1 MWAPGCRRNL
11 DGYKIAEWAAKT
23 GLTYIGEPGIPTHQ
37 AGGVLDIAFSNIPFA
52 SAKVAAS
59 LHPGADHEGIQIT
72 VPHGGMAT
80 PEQRRPALP
89 EAGLDKFCELV
100 AMGITSIPLP
110 TKSNSA
116 EELDVSAAKILAI
129 LSEALQALG
138 REKIQGRKS
147 APWWTDECAAAHKG
161 FLRAKRQ
168 NPHLEGHSL
177 ERRGFLRAVRQA
189 KRAYWRNQIDS
200 IKSDNDLYRIV
211 RWHKLGP
218 ATRAPP
224 LVVDGVAIENTT
236 DKAHA
241 LKKALLERFTSDDD
255 IDYNPLDAHLAP
267 SNYLPWQEHI
277 SYEEIEDA
285 TISTKSTAP
294 GVDGISI
301 RLLKACWNSI
311 KEHVLCLFQAC
322 LLQGHHPR
330 PFRTAQIVMLQ
341 KPNKSDYTQT
351 RSWRPISLLSC
362 LGKGLERLVARRIAH
377 TALVQKVLSPQQIG
391 ALPKRSTIDLVSC
404 LTHDIEHAL
413 EGRNSV
419 ATVMTLDIQGAYDSV
434 LRKRLLLR
442 LRDQGWPLKIIQF
455 IGSFTDERQAYV
467 RLENSTTD
475 IFRTDC
481 GLPQGSP
488 ISPILFLLY
497 IADVFLQDTKHRFGY
512 ADDISVYRIGRTLE
526 ENATKLSKDL
536 ERILKW
542 GEENKVSFDPD
553 KCELMH
559 FTRRNALPEN
569 LPEVQ
574 APGYSLVIRQT
585 TEKAMRWLGIWLD
598 RKLHFKDHIAKRVAL
613 ANKLTRH
620 IHNLARTTR
629 GPPASALRKAILTCV
644 IPTVTFGAEIWYG
657 GATKSPTGKKHK
669 NHTEVA
675 TRQQTSINDIDIVI
689 RNAIRAA
696 LPVYR
701 TTPRATL
708 HRDAGIPTAAVILD
722 NIRQRYGLRLRTI
735 DQEHPAIPRL
745 PQQRGRADWELQP
758 VRTKLQ
764 SAARLLPELP
774 RLQLQTKRHV
784 PNSQVPIAQHSKA
797 DTATSFRE
805 WQRSLPAGHLVVFS
819 DGSKTSSGNVG
830 WGYAI
835 YAKRKKVAQGK
846 GRLGIAEV
854 FDGEA
859 EGARHGLRHALRIRP
874 NGNIHVCLDNTAV
887 VQGLRGEMPKSSQAA
902 FQEFHDAC
910 MIADVHTHWVP
921 GHEGIEGNEEADRLA
936 KEGTTLDTPPNCQP
950 TYAGALG
957 LVRARTRDQFS
968 AWWVSEITTHERYQT
983 LGLTAASLRCPREL
997 ELPHRILHRLLA
1009 CRTGH
1014 GDFDWY
1020 HKMYNHDNTRNC
1032 TCGGIKTTEH
1042 LVYCRKARKFRAL
1055 WPKFKPEPQTLKEY
1069 WQHLMASPKDFA
1081 AFLEITSF
1089 YEKICPR

>member
-1 MWAPGCRRNL
+1 
-11 DGYKIAEWAAKT
+11 
-23 GLTYIGEPGIPTHQ
+23 
-37 AGGVLDIAFSNIPFA
+37 
-52 SAKVAAS
+52 
-59 LHPGADHEGIQIT
+59 
-72 VPHGGMAT
+72 MAT

-200 IKSDNDLYRIV
+200 IKSDNDLYRI
-211 RWHKLGP
+211 
-218 ATRAPP
+218 
-224 LVVDGVAIENTT
+224 
-236 DKAHA
+236 
-241 LKKALLERFTSDDD
+241 
-255 IDYNPLDAHLAP
+255 
-267 SNYLPWQEHI
+267 
-277 SYEEIEDA
+277 
-285 TISTKSTAP
+285 
-294 GVDGISI
+294 
-301 RLLKACWNSI
+301 
-311 KEHVLCLFQAC
+311 
-322 LLQGHHPR
+322 
-330 PFRTAQIVMLQ
+330 
-341 KPNKSDYTQT
+341 
-351 RSWRPISLLSC
+351 
-362 LGKGLERLVARRIAH
+362 
-377 TALVQKVLSPQQIG
+377 
-391 ALPKRSTIDLVSC
+391 
-404 LTHDIEHAL
+404 
-413 EGRNSV
+413 
-419 ATVMTLDIQGAYDSV
+419 
-434 LRKRLLLR
+434 
-442 LRDQGWPLKIIQF
+442 
-455 IGSFTDERQAYV
+455 
-467 RLENSTTD
+467 
-475 IFRTDC
+475 
-481 GLPQGSP
+481 
-488 ISPILFLLY
+488 
-497 IADVFLQDTKHRFGY
+497 
-512 ADDISVYRIGRTLE
+512 
-526 ENATKLSKDL
+526 
-536 ERILKW
+536 
-542 GEENKVSFDPD
+542 
-553 KCELMH
+553 
-559 FTRRNALPEN
+559 
-569 LPEVQ
+569 
-574 APGYSLVIRQT
+574 
-585 TEKAMRWLGIWLD
+585 
-598 RKLHFKDHIAKRVAL
+598 
-613 ANKLTRH
+613 
-620 IHNLARTTR
+620 
-629 GPPASALRKAILTCV
+629 
-644 IPTVTFGAEIWYG
+644 
-657 GATKSPTGKKHK
+657 
-669 NHTEVA
+669 
-675 TRQQTSINDIDIVI
+675 
-689 RNAIRAA
+689 
-696 LPVYR
+696 
-701 TTPRATL
+701 
-708 HRDAGIPTAAVILD
+708 
-722 NIRQRYGLRLRTI
+722 RYGLRLRTI

-874 NGNIHVCLDNTAV
+874 NGNIH
-887 VQGLRGEMPKSSQAA
+887 
-902 FQEFHDAC
+902 
-910 MIADVHTHWVP
+910 
-921 GHEGIEGNEEADRLA
+921 
-936 KEGTTLDTPPNCQP
+936 P